1 VTEQRPEAIT
11 DGKLCRQEVRML
23 RYAIAAAIVAVPLAA
38 AAAQSDEGPP
48 RWAANIV
55 RKQQVIMHGIPA
67 PYAAAHDPLPDSEA
81 KLRRG
86 RVLFDAHCS
95 ACHGWTGQGSG
106 PDAFALVPAPA
117 DLEWL
122 ARTPKKTS
130 EPYMY
135 WSIAEGGRQFES
147 DMPAFKDKLSKK
159 DIWAVIAYVR
169 AGLPRKSP

>member
-1 VTEQRPEAIT
+1 MIRTAVALTILALP
-11 DGKLCRQEVRML
+11 
-23 RYAIAAAIVAVPLAA
+23 IAGAV
-38 AAAQSDEGPP
+38 AQSDEGPP

-55 RKQQVIMHGIPA
+55 RKQQVIMQGLPA
-67 PYAAAHDPLPDSEA
+67 PYAAMHDPLPVTDA

-86 RVLFDAHCS
+86 RMLFDSHCT

-106 PDAFALVPAPA
+106 PEAFALVPAPA

-135 WSIAEGGRQFES
+135 WSIAEGGQQFES
-147 DMPAFKDKLSKK
+147 DMPAFKDRLSKK
-159 DIWAVIAYVR
+159 DIWALIAYIR
-169 AGLPRKSP
+169 AGLPRSSP

>member
-1 VTEQRPEAIT
+1 
-11 DGKLCRQEVRML
+11 ML
-23 RYAIAAAIVAVPLAA
+23 RYAIAAAIVALPVAA
-38 AAAQSDEGPP
+38 AVAHSDEGPP

-55 RKQQVIMHGIPA
+55 RKQQVIMHGVPSA
-67 PYAAAHDPLPDSEA
+67 YAMMHDPLPDSEA

-86 RVLFDAHCS
+86 RMLFDSHCT

-106 PDAFALVPAPA
+106 PEGFALVPAPA

-122 ARTPKKTS
+122 ARTPKKRS

-147 DMPAFKDKLSKK
+147 DMPAFKDRLSKK
-159 DIWAVIAYVR
+159 DIWALIAYIR
-169 AGLPRKSP
+169 AGLPRNSP

>member
-1 VTEQRPEAIT
+1 MI
-11 DGKLCRQEVRML
+11 
-23 RYAIAAAIVAVPLAA
+23 RYAIAAGLLVLPLAA
-38 AAAQSDEGPP
+38 AAGQSDEGPP

-55 RKQQVIMHGIPA
+55 RKQFVIMHGVPA
-67 PYAAAHDPLPDSEA
+67 PYTAARDASADTA
-81 KLRRG
+81 TKLRRG
-86 RVLFDAHCS
+86 RMLFDAHCT

-106 PDAFALVPAPA
+106 PEAFALVPAPA

-122 ARTPKKTS
+122 ARTPKKPT

-147 DMPAFKDKLSKK
+147 DMPAFKGRLSKK

-169 AGLPRKSP
+169 AGVPRNSP

>member
-1 VTEQRPEAIT
+1 MTRYVLLLAII
-11 DGKLCRQEVRML
+11 GLP
-23 RYAIAAAIVAVPLAA
+23 IAA

-55 RKQQVIMHGIPA
+55 RKQHVIMHGLPPA
-67 PYAAAHDPLPDSEA
+67 YANAHDPLPTTDK

-86 RVLFDAHCS
+86 RMLFDAHCTP
-95 ACHGWTGQGSG
+95 CHGWTGQGSG
-106 PDAFALVPAPA
+106 PEAFALVPAPA

-122 ARTPKKTS
+122 ARTPKRPA

-147 DMPAFKDKLSKK
+147 DMPAFKDRLKKK
-159 DIWAVIAYVR
+159 DIWALIAYIR
-169 AGLPRKSP
+169 AGLPRATP